1 MFERLPAS
9 GPPAPM
15 SLWQGG
21 LSVLVHT
28 VLVLGAIQ
36 ATRGMAMAVAPRGLA
51 STVMVWTPPPLQ
63 PVAVGPTHSPVASVS
78 QSPPLLPPLVPPI
91 DVPIGIPPINRSER
105 FDPRAFTGRAPVP
118 GPGTWTGGEPSGAGA
133 AVLRA
138 AEVDQPVVALQLP
151 RPVYP
156 PALQQAGI
164 AGHVVATFVVDTLG
178 RVEPES
184 WSVEERSHP
193 HFEEPVRRAVLAG
206 RFQPARVRGQP
217 VRQLVRQR
225 FSFTIGNP

>member
-9 GPPAPM
+9 GPAAPVP
-15 SLWQGG
+15 LWQGG
-21 LSVLVHT
+21 LSVLVHA
-28 VLVLGAIQ
+28 VLVLGAVQ
-36 ATRGMAMAVAPRGLA
+36 ATRGMAMVVAPRGLT
-51 STVMVWTPPPLQ
+51 SSVMVWTPSPLP
-63 PVAVGPTHSPVASVS
+63 PVAVAPTHSPAASVR
-78 QSPPLLPPLVPPI
+78 QSPPLLQALVPPI

-105 FDPRAFTGRAPVP
+105 FDPRAFTSRGQVP
-118 GPGTWTGGEPSGAGA
+118 GPGTWTGGEPLGAGP

-138 AEVDQPVVALQLP
+138 AEVDQPVVALHLP

-156 PALQQAGI
+156 AALQRLGI
-164 AGHVVATFVVDTLG
+164 AGYVDATFVVDTLG

-184 WSVEERSHP
+184 WSVVERSHP
-193 HFEEPVRRAVLAG
+193 HFEEPARRAVLAG